1 MKIITITLS
10 PAFDLHCFC
19 NNFNP
24 FSENLCDINSYDA
37 GGKGINISRALSASG
52 IENTALTILGADNA
66 DDFLKALK
74 NENIYCKFI
83 TAKGRI
89 RENITLHTLSQPET
103 RISFFGFSITP
114 ELLEQ
119 FEKMLVS
126 EELLNGSIV
135 TFTGRIPDGVD
146 KTAVKT
152 LLLKIKN
159 KGAKLVIDSK
169 SFNKSDLIDLKPFLI
184 KPNEEE
190 ISLYTNL
197 QVSDLKSALVAAK
210 NLKNEGIENVIISLG
225 SKGAVLCCDD
235 GVYTAIPPK
244 VSVLSTVGAGDS
256 MIAGFIS
263 GVANSLKYCDALRL
277 SVAYGTAACTTQGTK
292 PPSKKSIN
300 SLFENIVLE
309 KIQKTNPEE

>member
-19 NNFNP
+19 DNFNP

-37 GGKGINISRALSASG
+37 GGKGINISRALSANG
-52 IENTALTILGADNA
+52 VENTALTILGDDNA
-66 DDFLKALK
+66 DTFLKALK
-74 NENIYCKFI
+74 NEDINCKFI
-83 TAKGRI
+83 TATGRI
-89 RENITLHTLSQPET
+89 RENITLHTLTQPET
-103 RISFFGFSITP
+103 RISFSGFSITA
-114 ELLEQ
+114 ELFKQ
-119 FEKMLVS
+119 FEEMLLR
-126 EELLNGSIV
+126 EELNGSIV

-146 KTAVKT
+146 KAMVIT
-152 LLLKIKN
+152 LLLKLKN

-169 SFNKSDLIDLKPFLI
+169 SFDKSDLINLKPYLI

-190 ISLYTNL
+190 IALYTDCR
-197 QVSDLKSALVAAK
+197 VSDLQSALVAARQIK
-210 NLKNEGIENVIISLG
+210 KEGIENVIISLG
-225 SKGAVLCCDD
+225 SKGAVLCCND
-235 GVYTAIPPK
+235 GAYTAVPPK

-292 PPSKKSIN
+292 PPTKKSIN
-300 SLFENIVLE
+300 SLFENIALE